1 MTLAVLGLLL
11 LFLLRAIHFLQVM
24 NKDDQR
30 SEEGQQ
36 DLKLSLKLC
45 GWLLFAG
52 SLVYALESLR
62 HGEVYWLIL
71 PLLLLSL
78 LWRPMFIVLDVLVPR
93 GLAKWTYRTAMLL
106 LWASADRRG
115 QALLYANLAL
125 LRAPSHRDVRDDE
138 AFLLE
143 KQKQLP
149 GGAAALLAAALQV
162 ARREGIQSIVPL
174 LRCLDSVDPTVK
186 PNWAMAVAHEILL
199 VDAVRIGDWKKVQ
212 TLSLEPFETPLSQF
226 LAACADIFV
235 GLPTK
240 DTTKAR
246 DRLYWLWLRA
256 PKKQHLLWLL
266 EQAQKYDP
274 QKPGSAGQ
282 MDPVKMTAD
291 RPQIEVALMLKAW
304 LLQTDPHQVKAEDL
318 RGLCAVWDLAL
329 ADQGL
334 DRLIMTRALTL
345 GIAGSEQ
352 KAKDTLRSQVVATL
366 RSYLSQGTMPI
377 AKLFPSGKLPPKSVL
392 SDAVLQVRAE
402 LLEQFEAQTN
412 KLEERTQDKRSL
424 PWLDEWREWA
434 QIRESYQKIED
445 FGGMEARRLAWTSL
459 HRQANNWACWL
470 WNARSEKVLA
480 NAVFRFLLRESDALG
495 DERTS
500 QLAKKNVG
508 SGL

>member
-174 LRCLDSVDPTVK
+174 
-186 PNWAMAVAHEILL
+186 
-199 VDAVRIGDWKKVQ
+199 
-212 TLSLEPFETPLSQF
+212 
-226 LAACADIFV
+226 
-235 GLPTK
+235 
-240 DTTKAR
+240 
-246 DRLYWLWLRA
+246 
-256 PKKQHLLWLL
+256 
-266 EQAQKYDP
+266 
-274 QKPGSAGQ
+274 
-282 MDPVKMTAD
+282 
-291 RPQIEVALMLKAW
+291 
-304 LLQTDPHQVKAEDL
+304 
-318 RGLCAVWDLAL
+318 
-329 ADQGL
+329 
-334 DRLIMTRALTL
+334 
-345 GIAGSEQ
+345 
-352 KAKDTLRSQVVATL
+352 
-366 RSYLSQGTMPI
+366 
-377 AKLFPSGKLPPKSVL
+377 
-392 SDAVLQVRAE
+392 
-402 LLEQFEAQTN
+402 
-412 KLEERTQDKRSL
+412 
-424 PWLDEWREWA
+424 
-434 QIRESYQKIED
+434 
-445 FGGMEARRLAWTSL
+445 
-459 HRQANNWACWL
+459 
-470 WNARSEKVLA
+470 
-480 NAVFRFLLRESDALG
+480 
-495 DERTS
+495 
-500 QLAKKNVG
+500 
-508 SGL
+508 